1 MNPTFTITDL
11 SVDEVN
17 LLLAGLQ
24 EIPVAAKIT
33 GPLTQKVKAQAE
45 EQLKTYQ
52 ESQPQTEE

>member
-17 LLLAGLQ
+17 LILAGLQ

-33 GPLTQKVKAQAE
+33 SPLTQKVKTQAE
-45 EQLKTYQ
+45 EQLKIYQ